1 MKYILLC
8 LCITAHSALFGQPRL
23 SVEYEM
29 ELKLEEVMPT
39 LDSKFMKQFANV
51 VAVYDYHFFNN
62 ASQYVFRESRKKDE
76 SITGPAKINPKSIT
90 IYKNFTDNVRY
101 AQLDAEKDIV
111 SMDSLATDQPWKIE
125 HTATKIILGFSCQK
139 ATTTIDGQETTAWFA
154 PEIPISDGP
163 ESFHGLPGMIL
174 QVENKAFAIT
184 AYKME
189 NNDTAQWSIEM
200 PTAEK
205 YLSPQEFNERISLKK
220 NECKD

>member
-76 SITGPAKINPKSIT
+76 SITGPAKINPNSVT

-111 SMDSLATDQPWKIE
+111 SMDSLATDQPWKID

-139 ATTTIDGQETTAWFA
+139 ATTTIDGKETTAWFA

-163 ESFHGLPGMIL
+163 LSLHGLPGLIL
-174 QVENKAFAIT
+174 QVENKSAAIT
-184 AYKME
+184 ATSVDT
-189 NNDTAQWSIEM
+189 NDDAPWSIEM
-200 PTAEK
+200 PKAEK
-205 YLSPQEFNERISLKK
+205 YLSPQEFNERISMKK